1 MDKADPLNTPMI
13 VRSLDVKRDP
23 FRPQEDNEEILGPEV
38 PYMSAIGALMYLA
51 NCTRPDITFAVNL
64 LARYSSELTKR
75 HWKGIKHIF
84 CYIRGT
90 TDMGLFYS
98 KSSKSPLIGF
108 ADAEYLSDP
117 LKARSQSDYLF
128 TCGDTAI

>member
-38 PYMSAIGALMYLA
+38 PYMSAIGALIYLA